1 MTADGHG
8 AHRPRPRPVTGP
20 APRPRWSVMIPT
32 YHCADV
38 LATTLRS
45 VLDQDP
51 GEDVM
56 QVEVVDDHSTD
67 DDPEAVVRAVAPG
80 RVGFF
85 RQPANV
91 GHTRNF
97 NTCLDRA
104 RGHLVHLLHGD
115 DAVLPG
121 FYARMGAALEA
132 HPEVGAAFC
141 RHVVMDE
148 EGTWLTLAP
157 LVAGRSGVLDGWFDR
172 IATGQLLQAPAMVVR
187 REVYEE
193 VGGFDQRIPSYGEDW
208 EMWTRIAAHRPV
220 WYETAT
226 LACYRVHTRSLSGR
240 TLRTGQNMRDIR
252 LVIDLNRDLMPADRA
267 AELTRR
273 SRENNA
279 LGAVR
284 RALRLYDGGDV
295 EGATAQVREALATS
309 RSPRVAAQVAA
320 LVPRVSWR
328 AARRAARRASG
339 G

>member
-1 MTADGHG
+1 
-8 AHRPRPRPVTGP
+8 
-20 APRPRWSVMIPT
+20 MIPT
-32 YHCADV
+32 HDCAAA
-38 LATTLRS
+38 LTTTLRS
-45 VLDQDP
+45 VLVQDP
-51 GEDVM
+51 GEAAM
-56 QVEVVDDHSTD
+56 QIEVVDDHSTA

-80 RVGFF
+80 RVRFF

-104 RGHLVHLLHGD
+104 EGELVHLLHGD

-121 FYARMGAALEA
+121 FYERMGAVLDA

-148 EGTWLTLAP
+148 HGTWLSLAP
-157 LVAGRSGVLDGWFDR
+157 LVAGRSGVVPGWFDR

-187 REVYEE
+187 REVYEA
-193 VGGFDQRIPSYGEDW
+193 VGGFDQRIPYYGEDW

-220 WYETAT
+220 WYETGT

-240 TLRTGQNMRDIR
+240 TVRTGQNMRDLR
-252 LVIDLNRDLMPADRA
+252 LVIDMNRELMPADRA
-267 AELTRR
+267 DELTRR

-284 RALRLYDGGDV
+284 RALRLFDGGDV
-295 EGATAQVREALATS
+295 EGAAAQVREALATS
-309 RSPRVAAQVAA
+309 RSPRVTAHVAA

-328 AARRAARRASG
+328 VARRAARRVAG